1 MESDPSSFLV
11 SNMLAIATPTLSD
24 YLLFAI
30 LILFVFFDFVACG
43 AQIAFFALS
52 QSDIEELSN
61 SERPRDKTI
70 VHLMRNSDRLIAS
83 INILDIFSKVFIFT
97 LSFIL
102 FQHLLSPEWLNK
114 PIWIVVL
121 SILIVILID
130 ITPKLYAASNPKKF
144 SYRSANFIN
153 IIDKISSPLSSLL
166 VNISNRGDRTLHHQ
180 RHELSMDELSRALQ
194 MTSKEKEYEA
204 LGGEAFDLFLDED
217 YSGACQL
224 YDRVIQKIQELKAS
238 GKICTSEQVLEKID
252 IIFNIASQ
260 LNNLPAA
267 QVAKFSAR
275 IDQAGK
281 LIRENKNV
289 EGCALYD
296 DIIKDAA
303 ALGIKPSK

>member
-1 MESDPSSFLV
+1 MINRKLFLV
-11 SNMLAIATPTLSD
+11 
-24 YLLFAI
+24 
-30 LILFVFFDFVACG
+30 
-43 AQIAFFALS
+43 
-52 QSDIEELSN
+52 
-61 SERPRDKTI
+61 
-70 VHLMRNSDRLIAS
+70 
-83 INILDIFSKVFIFT
+83 
-97 LSFIL
+97 
-102 FQHLLSPEWLNK
+102 
-114 PIWIVVL
+114 
-121 SILIVILID
+121 
-130 ITPKLYAASNPKKF
+130 
-144 SYRSANFIN
+144 
-153 IIDKISSPLSSLL
+153 LSSSLFML
-166 VNISNRGDRTLHHQ
+166 WTGY
-180 RHELSMDELSRALQ
+180 SMAACTTREEVEAKSSMAYDGLYSLPEVIA
-194 MTSKEKEYEA
+194 KEKEYEA

-224 YDRVIQKIQELKAS
+224 YDQMIQKIQELKAS